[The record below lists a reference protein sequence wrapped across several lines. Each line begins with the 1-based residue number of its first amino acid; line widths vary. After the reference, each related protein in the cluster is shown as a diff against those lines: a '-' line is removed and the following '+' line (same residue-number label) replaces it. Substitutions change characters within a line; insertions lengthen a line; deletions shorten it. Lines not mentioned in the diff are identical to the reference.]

1 MGGQLDP
8 GRLAAARLLYERAG
22 SAPQRSS
29 AASAAARSAA
39 VAAAA
44 SAAAPASSSSAPASR
59 QASTVVSAHKRRRDD
74 ASDEE
79 RDDSERDD
87 SSSHRGSDA
96 ENDSTRTPGK
106 RRRSDK
112 HGLSSGAA
120 SSVALAA
127 AAADSHALSQPPPLE
142 TATGTLASAAAS
154 TSAADA
160 PAFISDTFALAN
172 PLSSLITP
180 PQTPTAPLDPRDK
193 SRNMI
198 RDALI
203 AAQQQSES
211 SITAAAGDSSVSA
224 AEPAAAA
231 SSFSGAAATA
241 AAAASAPVADPTR
254 LADRIE
260 SHLFGASGCVVDVSY
275 GRKLRDLVFN
285 MKGNAPLCMRLLRGD
300 LQADEFVR
308 LDYHSLASA
317 SVAAERDRLRQENFD
332 ASVYRPPT
340 RVDTADY
347 KCASCG
353 SNRCSTIVIREERD
367 ISKADTWGSK
377 QGAGSVIEIR
387 CEDCKTLW
395 TKEE

>member
-1 MGGQLDP
+1 
-8 GRLAAARLLYERAG
+8 
-22 SAPQRSS
+22 
-29 AASAAARSAA
+29 
-39 VAAAA
+39 
-44 SAAAPASSSSAPASR
+44 
-59 QASTVVSAHKRRRDD
+59 
-74 ASDEE
+74 
-79 RDDSERDD
+79 
-87 SSSHRGSDA
+87 
-96 ENDSTRTPGK
+96 
-106 RRRSDK
+106 
-112 HGLSSGAA
+112 
-120 SSVALAA
+120 
-127 AAADSHALSQPPPLE
+127 
-142 TATGTLASAAAS
+142 
-154 TSAADA
+154 
-160 PAFISDTFALAN
+160 
-172 PLSSLITP
+172 
-180 PQTPTAPLDPRDK
+180 
-193 SRNMI
+193 MI

-231 SSFSGAAATA
+231 ASSAGA
-241 AAAASAPVADPTR
+241 AAAAAVSAPVADPTR

-260 SHLFGASGCVVDVSY
+260 SHLFGASGCVADVSY
-275 GRKLRDLVFN
+275 RRKLRDLVFN

-332 ASVYRPPT
+332 ATVYRPPT

>member
-1 MGGQLDP
+1 
-8 GRLAAARLLYERAG
+8 
-22 SAPQRSS
+22 
-29 AASAAARSAA
+29 
-39 VAAAA
+39 
-44 SAAAPASSSSAPASR
+44 
-59 QASTVVSAHKRRRDD
+59 
-74 ASDEE
+74 
-79 RDDSERDD
+79 
-87 SSSHRGSDA
+87 
-96 ENDSTRTPGK
+96 
-106 RRRSDK
+106 
-112 HGLSSGAA
+112 
-120 SSVALAA
+120 
-127 AAADSHALSQPPPLE
+127 
-142 TATGTLASAAAS
+142 
-154 TSAADA
+154 
-160 PAFISDTFALAN
+160 
-172 PLSSLITP
+172 
-180 PQTPTAPLDPRDK
+180 
-193 SRNMI
+193 MI

-211 SITAAAGDSSVSA
+211 SITAVAGDSSAST

-231 SSFSGAAATA
+231 ASSSSGAAA

-260 SHLFGASGCVVDVSY
+260 SHLFAASGCVVDVSY
-275 GRKLRDLVFN
+275 RRKLRDLVFN
-285 MKGNAPLCMRLLRGD
+285 MKGNAPLCLRLLRGD
-300 LQADEFVR
+300 LHADEFVR

-332 ASVYRPPT
+332 ATVYRPPT

-353 SNRCSTIVIREERD
+353 SNRCSTAVIREERD